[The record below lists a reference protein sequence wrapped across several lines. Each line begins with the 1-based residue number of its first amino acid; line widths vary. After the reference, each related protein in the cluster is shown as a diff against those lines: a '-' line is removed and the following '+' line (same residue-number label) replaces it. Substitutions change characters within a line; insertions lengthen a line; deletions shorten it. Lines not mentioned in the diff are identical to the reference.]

1 MNAGCLLVL
10 GLGVGWAGVEQ
21 GVQFALGA
29 LFLLPMDFNPRSFLD
44 IWGGGVH
51 RGQLAPTSSLLARVC
66 NPQLISLCPT
76 LPLQGRWNTLIKVIY
91 PEALGTQRGR
101 FAF

>member
-44 IWGGGVH
+44 IWGGGAQGAASPHLLPFSTGVQPPIDFSVSH
-51 RGQLAPTSSLLARVC
+51 PTT
-66 NPQLISLCPT
+66 P
-76 LPLQGRWNTLIKVIY
+76 G
-91 PEALGTQRGR
+91 
-101 FAF
+101 